1 MVCSFSFLRQIFI
14 HLDSLYALIKTD
26 TFVSKKYF
34 FENLE
39 KIYKQL
45 KKTKKNKNDKIL
57 LPNDKEVIISKQ
69 RKKEGIP
76 IDKELMKEFLII
88 SKNLDIT
95 F

>member
-1 MVCSFSFLRQIFI
+1 MSSKRKPSKLDLERALR
-14 HLDSLYALIKTD
+14 L
-26 TFVSKKYF
+26 
-34 FENLE
+34 NLRKR
-39 KIYKQL
+39 KIV

-88 SKNLDIT
+88 SKNLNIT